1 MLPFLN
7 QLEKEPNIGPFL
19 EPVDWKALGLQDY
32 PKIVKKPMDLR
43 TIREKVKQGG
53 YANFDM
59 FYADVQLVWNN
70 CKSYNI
76 AESEIY
82 RMAEDLERTSK
93 KMYKKMISSTKKKR
107 DEKEEKSQEE
117 DEEDDEGDIS
127 FDERIKFTDY
137 VRKLTIEQMTT
148 LVKMIQDTSP
158 GVLEDLDTDKLQIKV
173 NDISKD
179 HFEKY
184 MSYVQNWSTKENKAK
199 SGSVAEE
206 ENSKSNNE
214 EQDEPMSSQTKVA
227 EKTVKKEENDDEEAK
242 NSDDSSKKYGPEGK
256 RFKSE

>member
-1 MLPFLN
+1 MLAFLN

-43 TIREKVKQGG
+43 TIREKVKQDV

-59 FYADVQLVWNN
+59 FYADVSLVWNN

-93 KMYKKMISSTKKKR
+93 KMYKKVATGTKKRTR
-107 DEKEEKSQEE
+107 DEKGEKSQEDE
-117 DEEDDEGDIS
+117 EEDDEGDIS
-127 FDERIKFTDY
+127 FDDRIKFTDY

-148 LVKMIQDTSP
+148 LVKMIQETSP
-158 GVLEDLDTDKLQIKV
+158 SVLEDLDTDKLQIRV
-173 NDISKD
+173 NDISKE

-184 MSYVQNWSTKENKAK
+184 MSYVQAWGTKDGKGK
-199 SGSVAEE
+199 LGGAEE

-214 EQDEPMSSQTKVA
+214 EVDDPMGAQSKSSDKG
-227 EKTVKKEENDDEEAK
+227 VKKEATDEEAK
-242 NSDDSSKKYGPEGK
+242 NDNDSASKFGPEAK
-256 RFKSE
+256 RFKTE

>member
-7 QLEKEPNIGPFL
+7 QLEKEPNVGPFL

-43 TIREKVKQGG
+43 TIRENVKQNA
-53 YANFDM
+53 YPSFDA
-59 FYADVQLVWNN
+59 FYSELRLVWQN
-70 CKSYNI
+70 CKAYNI

-82 RMAEDLERTSK
+82 RMAEDLERTAK
-93 KMYKKMISSTKKKR
+93 KMYKRMAQSGKKR
-107 DEKEEKSQEE
+107 TSEKEERSQ

-148 LVKMIQDTSP
+148 LVKMIQETSP
-158 GVLEDLDTDKLQIKV
+158 TVLEDLDTDKLQIKV
-173 NDISKD
+173 NDITKD

-184 MSYVQNWSTKENKAK
+184 MNYVQSWSSKDVK
-199 SGSVAEE
+199 SKPANSVDE
-206 ENSKSNNE
+206 ENAKSNNDD
-214 EQDEPMSSQTKVA
+214 QDDAMSGQVKSA
-227 EKTVKKEENDDEEAK
+227 EKVIKKEENDEEAK
-242 NSDDSSKKYGPEGK
+242 NNGEGTSNYGPEAK
-256 RFKSE
+256 RFKTE